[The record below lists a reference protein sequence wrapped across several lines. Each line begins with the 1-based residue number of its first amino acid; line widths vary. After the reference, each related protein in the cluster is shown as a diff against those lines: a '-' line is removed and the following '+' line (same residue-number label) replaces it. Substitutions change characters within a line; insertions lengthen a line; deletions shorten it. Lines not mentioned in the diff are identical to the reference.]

1 MIGMGIVFRGS
12 KCGCKVIFSPETN
25 FKAAHLVPQEN
36 CPLHSGFHQTEARDL
51 FMEAAKKERD
61 RLLSEA
67 N

>member
-1 MIGMGIVFRGS
+1 MAKMGIVFRDS
-12 KCGCKVIFSPETN
+12 KCGCKVVFSPDTN
-25 FKAAHLVPQEN
+25 FKTAHLIPQEN
-36 CPLHSGFHQTEARDL
+36 CPLHSGMPQTEARDL